1 MEARELRIGNLV
13 LFDSNWEYRQEDN
26 WQEHLEPYPIDCL
39 MSDNT
44 VRLNDNGKSI
54 GCFFIL
60 QVNPIQLTEE
70 WLVRLGFEF
79 NDVSV
84 DDFDDDFNEII
95 NPDDFQVYSTYKK
108 ELVNKKYWY
117 KINLNPDDI
126 CEFTIEST
134 WNDEMVLSRIN
145 YVHQLQNLYF
155 ALTGTELETTS
166 NIHERG

>member
-70 WLVRLGFEF
+70 WLVRLGFNYGGIWIELMGLMSCGRILQHKGMGAKSTAF
-79 NDVSV
+79 YI
-84 DDFDDDFNEII
+84 NEQFIANI
-95 NPDDFQVYSTYKK
+95 QYLH
-108 ELVNKKYWY
+108 E
-117 KINLNPDDI
+117 
-126 CEFTIEST
+126 
-134 WNDEMVLSRIN
+134 
-145 YVHQLQNLYF
+145 LQNLYF
-155 ALTGTELETTS
+155 ALTGTELEITS